1 MQPAFAIGTVL
12 RDRYVIQ
19 CILGQGGMGRTYKAI
34 DKERFDEPCV
44 IKEFIPPN
52 DSPSV
57 VAKARELFQREAS
70 TLYQISHPQVPQFRA
85 AFELEGRLFL
95 VQDYVEGKTFRDL
108 LQEHGAFDE
117 NSVVQLLLEVLP
129 ILSYLHSRGIIHR
142 DISPENLMLRAKDNL
157 PVLIDFGVVQATQMG
172 LPPATIAG
180 KPGYAPP
187 EQLQS
192 GNAYASSDLYALA
205 VTAVVLLTDR
215 EPSELFDH
223 RTLTWQWQEY
233 AQVSPNFRQILDK
246 MLAYKPAQR
255 YSSAEEVLGDIKLLE
270 ASRSQ
275 VRTYAV
281 NVQPL
286 QTNLSK
292 GTGDRTVEVQH
303 TIYADLGKKRR
314 PWIWRFNWLWAVLL
328 VILSGISSWAITSIL
343 FDQGK
348 HLTTTPSPTP
358 TLIAPSPTVTI
369 IPNINRNLELTPTD
383 REGQQRATANGK
395 IQEGQTITFRL
406 NLEKGQ
412 TVTISLI
419 APSSDGLLLT
429 INSPSLSPVDAKAV
443 KIPFGYWQGKIHES
457 GIHLIILETVS
468 GIKEGNYNLEV
479 LVNSPKPTPSPTP
492 TPPPTPAPTPTKPE
506 PVVVP
511 RSLEITDNQGI
522 AQGDVIA
529 NEIIEYNLYLPG
541 RQNLSLTVEG
551 NVQVSFY
558 APDGSLLWNALGNS
572 QASFATTEGT
582 YKIAI
587 TTDKK
592 ELQKFQIYVV
602 LN

>member
-1 MQPAFAIGTVL
+1 MQPAFAVGTVL

-19 CILGQGGMGRTYKAI
+19 SILGQGGMGRTYKAI

-44 IKEFIPPN
+44 LKEFMPPN
-52 DSPSV
+52 DSPTV

-85 AFELEGRLFL
+85 AFEMSGRLFL
-95 VQDYVEGKTFRDL
+95 VQDYVEGKNFRDL

-117 NSVVQLLLEVLP
+117 GSILQLLLEVLP

-157 PVLIDFGVVQATQMG
+157 PVLIDFGVVQAAQMG
-172 LPPATIAG
+172 LPPSTIAG

-223 RTLTWQWQEY
+223 RSLTWEWHEY

-246 MLAYKPAQR
+246 MLAYKPAHR
-255 YSSAEEVLGDIKLLE
+255 YSSADEVLGALKLLE

-286 QTNLSK
+286 STNLGNAS
-292 GTGDRTVEVQH
+292 GDRTVEVQH
-303 TIYADLGKKRR
+303 TIYADIQGKPTRK
-314 PWIWRFNWLWAVLL
+314 PWIWRFNWLWAILL
-328 VILSGISSWAITSIL
+328 VILSGIGSWAITSIL
-343 FDQGK
+343 FDQGRRI
-348 HLTTTPSPTP
+348 TPEPTP
-358 TLIAPSPTVTI
+358 TPILSTPTPTATI
-369 IPNINRNLELTPTD
+369 IPNINRNLELVATD
-383 REGQQRATANGK
+383 REGQQRATATGK
-395 IQEGQTITFRL
+395 IQAEQSITFRL

-412 TVTISLI
+412 TVTVSLI
-419 APSSDGLLLT
+419 PPSSDGLLLT
-429 INSPSLSPVDAKAV
+429 INSPNLQPIENNAI
-443 KIPFGYWQGKIHES
+443 KIPFGYWQGKIAES
-457 GIHLIILETVS
+457 GMHLIVLQMVA
-468 GIKEGNYNLEV
+468 GIKEANYNLEV
-479 LVNSPKPTPSPTP
+479 VVNTPKATRTPTPTPSPTP
-492 TPPPTPAPTPTKPE
+492 TPTRTQPL
-506 PVVVP
+506 VVSRV
-511 RSLEITDNQGI
+511 LEIAGDGAT
-522 AQGDVIA
+522 ARGDVNA
-529 NEIIEYNLYLPG
+529 NEIIEYSVSLSAG
-541 RQNLSLTVEG
+541 QTLSLAVEG
-551 NVQVSFY
+551 NVQLTFY
-558 APDGSLLWNALGNS
+558 APDGNLLWNTAGSS
-572 QASFATTEGT
+572 QQVFTTTDGT

-587 TTDKK
+587 TTDKQ
-592 ELQKFQIYVV
+592 ELETFQLYLVV
-602 LN
+602 N